1 MNLTLHSAADSVR
14 LLLDQ
19 MDEHGE
25 LPDGFHD
32 ARSIVATK
40 ALAVTAYIVEDEKQ
54 ADMIEAY
61 AKDLMQRVKTARKR
75 GEWLRGYL
83 ASHMAACG
91 VTSIKDERGIFS
103 AKLEIGR
110 DESVDV
116 FDVAQVP
123 ADYMREVPATS
134 APDKLLMKKAMKD
147 GFEIPGVKMV
157 KRDRLVIR

>member
-19 MDEHGE
+19 MDEYGE
-25 LPDGFHD
+25 LPEGFEQ
-32 ARSIVATK
+32 ARAVVATK
-40 ALAVTAYIVEDEKQ
+40 AIAVTAYIVEDEKQ

-83 ASHMAACG
+83 SSHMAACG

-110 DESVDV
+110 DESVEV

-123 ADYMREVPATS
+123 VDYMREVPATS